1 MMEPWAYVPYVPIVV
16 SRDTSD
22 GKQEWMFKWI
32 KRALIVI
39 LVGFVAFFVIGYPA
53 QSADALKTFFSA
65 VQGAFW
71 RVLNF
76 FASLG

>member
-1 MMEPWAYVPYVPIVV
+1 MV
-16 SRDTSD
+16 
-22 GKQEWMFKWI
+22 FKWI
-32 KRALIVI
+32 KRTLIVI

-53 QSADALKTFFSA
+53 QSADALKTFFAA

-76 FASLG
+76 FTSLG